1 MIILE
6 SLCTDARPIITI
18 FLDNLNKGKVSVK
31 PHVFSDITDQW
42 RYSGIVIL
50 KINKF
55 GVLPSIYFIWPY
67 KK

>member
-31 PHVFSDITDQW
+31 PHVFSDITDQ
-42 RYSGIVIL
+42 
-50 KINKF
+50 
-55 GVLPSIYFIWPY
+55 
-67 KK
+67 